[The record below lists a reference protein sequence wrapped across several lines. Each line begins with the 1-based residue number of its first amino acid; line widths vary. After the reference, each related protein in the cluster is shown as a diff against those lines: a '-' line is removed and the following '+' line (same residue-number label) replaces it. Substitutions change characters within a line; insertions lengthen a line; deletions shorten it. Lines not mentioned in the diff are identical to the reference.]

1 MRRCACSMKTTS
13 ATRATT
19 TAEQYRTSGAETPG
33 AGSVEPSRNK
43 TTTPSVKISF
53 LRRSGV
59 LNARV
64 KPVSLATAP

>member
-1 MRRCACSMKTTS
+1 MS
-13 ATRATT
+13 AAGPRADSRP
-19 TAEQYRTSGAETPG
+19 EQYRTSGAETPG
-33 AGSVEPSRNK
+33 AGSVEPNRNK
-43 TTTPSVKISF
+43 ATTPSVKISF